1 VNLQV
6 YTAPWV
12 LPGRPEVP
20 GAPAAAI
27 RDGAIAL
34 EGDAVVAVGPRAEV
48 EARFGRGEPLDAVI
62 LPALVNAHLHLE
74 LSHLAGKVPGGA
86 GLAAWIGQVIAAR
99 AEARSDDAPAAM
111 SSAASALRGAGVAAV
126 GDVSNTLASLEPLAR
141 AGLCG
146 TVFHEVLGFT
156 RERFERYR
164 EAARAERGVRPAP
177 RGLRVLES
185 PHAVYSTNRDALLGL
200 LRAGP
205 GSIHLAEDPAERE
218 FCRDG
223 TGPFRTMLERLLA
236 AEAHRTSGDV
246 RPRAEIDA
254 LRVRWRS
261 PLAAAVQDLGLG
273 PHHLAV
279 HCVDLDPRD
288 VELLAHSGA
297 TAVLCPRSNRHISGL
312 VPPLPALLSARIP
325 LAIGTDSLAS
335 SPSLA
340 PLAELTTLRRAFP
353 DVPAARLLPLAWN
366 GPAVGAPHGGRL
378 AAGEAPGI
386 LAAPLAGARPED
398 PFELLLER
406 FGGDRPSFGWI
417 RPNAPE
423 ARA

>member
-1 VNLQV
+1 MTTQV
-6 YTAPWV
+6 LSAPWV

-34 EGDAVVAVGPRAEV
+34 DGEAVLAVGPRAEV
-48 EARFGRGEPLDAVI
+48 EARHGRGEPLDAVI

-111 SSAASALRGAGVAAV
+111 SSAASALRAAGVAAV

-185 PHAVYSTNRDALLGL
+185 PHAIYSTNREALLAL

-205 GSIHLAEDPAERE
+205 GSIHLAEDPAERG

-223 TGPFRTMLERLLA
+223 EGPFRGLLA
-236 AEAHRTSGDV
+236 GIGATAAEV
-246 RPRAEIDA
+246 DA
-254 LRVRWRS
+254 LRVRGRS
-261 PLAAAVQDLGLG
+261 AVAAIAPELG
-273 PHHLAV
+273 PQHLAV
-279 HCVDLDPRD
+279 HCVDLDRED
-288 VELLAHSGA
+288 LALLAASRA
-297 TAVLCPRSNRHISGL
+297 TAVLCPRSNHHISGL
-312 VPPLPALLSARIP
+312 VPPLPALLAAGVP
-325 LAIGTDSLAS
+325 LAVGTDSLAS

-340 PLAELTTLRRAFP
+340 PLAELALLRRAFP

-366 GPAVGAPHGGRL
+366 GPAVGAPHVGRL
-378 AAGEAPGI
+378 TAGEAPGI
-386 LAAPLAGARPED
+386 LAAPLGGARPED
-398 PFELLLER
+398 PFELLLDV
-406 FGGDRPSFGWI
+406 FGGDGPSFGWI
-417 RPNAPE
+417 RQNAPE